1 MIFIYYKVT
10 EIPFSERPRER
21 LINVGAE
28 NLSDKELLAI
38 LLKTGTK
45 EKDVNALATELLT
58 KYGSLQKLETATF
71 QSLLELKGIGK
82 VKAIEILG
90 LVELGKRIWYQKEDT
105 KKKKLTTA
113 KAIWEDSKYL
123 FASKTQ
129 ECFYCLYFDNKQ
141 KLIERKLLFM
151 GTINRSVVHPREI
164 FKEAYLLSASSIVCM
179 HNHPS
184 GDIRPSHED
193 ILFTKNIME
202 IGKIQGIPVVDHIIV
217 TDYEYYSFYEKHH
230 SCI

>member
-1 MIFIYYKVT
+1 MYYKIN
-10 EIPFSERPRER
+10 ELPERERPRER
-21 LINVGAE
+21 LANVGAE

-45 EKDVNALATELLT
+45 DKDVNTLATEVLN
-58 KYGSLQKLETATF
+58 KYGTIQKLSLATLPA
-71 QSLLELKGIGK
+71 LLEIKGIGK
-82 VKAIEILG
+82 VKAIEILAM
-90 LVELGKRIWYQKEDT
+90 VELGKRIYYQKEST
-105 KKKKLTTA
+105 NTKKLTTA
-113 KAIWEDSKYL
+113 KAIWENSKYL
-123 FASKTQ
+123 FIHKNQ

-141 KLIERKLLFM
+141 RLIGRRLLFM

-184 GDIRPSHED
+184 GDVTPSRED
-193 ILFTKNIME
+193 ILFTKNLME
-202 IGKIQGIPVVDHIIV
+202 IGKLQGIPVVDHIIV
-217 TDYEYYSFYEKHH
+217 SESEYYSFYEKHH

>member
-1 MIFIYYKVT
+1 MYYRVS
-10 EIPFSERPRER
+10 EMPIAERPRER
-21 LINVGAE
+21 LVSYGAE

-45 EKDVNALATELLT
+45 DKDVNTLATEVLT
-58 KYGSLQKLETATF
+58 KYGSLQKLENASLR
-71 QSLLELKGIGK
+71 SLLEIKGIGK

-90 LVELGKRIWYQKEDT
+90 VIELGKRIFYQKENKYL
-105 KKKKLTTA
+105 KKMTTA
-113 KAIWEDSKYL
+113 KEIWENTKYL
-123 FASKTQ
+123 FASKNQ

-141 KLIERKLLFM
+141 KLIEEKLLFM

-164 FKEAYLLSASSIVCM
+164 FREAYLLSASSIVCL

-184 GDIRPSHED
+184 GDVRPSHED

-202 IGKIQGIPVVDHIIV
+202 IGKMQGIPVIDHLIV

>member
-1 MIFIYYKVT
+1 MYYRVT
-10 EIPFSERPRER
+10 ELPLTERPRER
-21 LINVGAE
+21 LVQMGAE

-45 EKDVNALATELLT
+45 DKDVSTLATEVLT
-58 KYGSLQKLETATF
+58 KYGSLQKLENASLR
-71 QSLLELKGIGK
+71 SLLEIKGIGK

-90 LVELGKRIWYQKEDT
+90 VIELGKRIWYQKENKYL
-105 KKKKLTTA
+105 KKMTTA
-113 KAIWEDSKYL
+113 KEIWENTKYL
-123 FASKTQ
+123 FASKSQ

-141 KLIERKLLFM
+141 KLIEEKLLFM

-164 FKEAYLLSASSIVCM
+164 FKEAYLLSASSIVCL

-184 GDIRPSHED
+184 GDVKPSHED

-202 IGKIQGIPVVDHIIV
+202 IGKMQGIPVIDHLIV
-217 TDYEYYSFYEKHH
+217 TDCEYYSFYEKHH

>member
-1 MIFIYYKVT
+1 MYYTVSNLPKQ
-10 EIPFSERPRER
+10 ERPRER
-21 LINVGAE
+21 LRNVGAE
-28 NLSDKELLAI
+28 NLSDKELIAI

-45 EKDVNALATELLT
+45 DKDVTALATEVLS
-58 KYGSLQKLETATF
+58 KYGSLKKLDDATL
-71 QSLLELKGIGK
+71 QSLLEIRGIGF
-82 VKAIEILG
+82 VKAIELLG
-90 LVELGKRIWYQKEDT
+90 AIELGKRIWYQKENLQ
-105 KKKKLTTA
+105 KKKMTTA
-113 KAIWEDSKYL
+113 KKIWENTKYL
-123 FASKTQ
+123 FANKNQ

-141 KLIERKLLFM
+141 KLIEEKLLFM

-184 GDIRPSHED
+184 GDASPSHED

-202 IGKIQGIPVVDHIIV
+202 IGRIQKIPVVDHIIV

>member
-1 MIFIYYKVT
+1 MYYKIS
-10 EIPFSERPRER
+10 EIPASERPRER
-21 LINVGAE
+21 LINVGVI

-45 EKDVNALATELLT
+45 DKDVNTLAMELLNRYENLT
-58 KYGSLQKLETATF
+58 KMSNATI
-71 QSLLELKGIGK
+71 QSLLEIKGIGK
-82 VKAIEILG
+82 VKAMEL
-90 LVELGKRIWYQKEDT
+90 LVAVELGKRIWFHKDSLVG
-105 KKKKLTTA
+105 KKMTTA
-113 KAIWEDSKYL
+113 KEIWHNNLYL
-123 FASKTQ
+123 FVNKNQ
-129 ECFYCLYFDNKQ
+129 EYFYCLYFDNKQ

-184 GDIRPSHED
+184 GDINPSHED
-193 ILFTKNIME
+193 MLFTKNITE
-202 IGKIQGIPVVDHIIV
+202 IGKMQGIPVIDHIIV
-217 TDYEYYSFYEKHH
+217 TEQGYYSFYERHH

>member
-1 MIFIYYKVT
+1 MYYRVT
-10 EIPFSERPRER
+10 ELPLTERPRER
-21 LINVGAE
+21 LVQMGAE

-45 EKDVNALATELLT
+45 DKDVSTLATEVLT
-58 KYGSLQKLETATF
+58 KYGSLQKLENASLR
-71 QSLLELKGIGK
+71 SLLEIKGIGK

-90 LVELGKRIWYQKEDT
+90 VIELGKRIWYQKENKYL
-105 KKKKLTTA
+105 KKMTTA
-113 KAIWEDSKYL
+113 KEIWENTKYL
-123 FASKTQ
+123 FVSKSQ

-141 KLIERKLLFM
+141 KLIEEKLLFM

-164 FKEAYLLSASSIVCM
+164 FKEAYLLSASSIVCL

-184 GDIRPSHED
+184 GDVKPSHED

-202 IGKIQGIPVVDHIIV
+202 IGKMQGIPVIDHLIV
-217 TDYEYYSFYEKHH
+217 TDCEYYSFYEKHH

>member
-1 MIFIYYKVT
+1 MYYRVSEMPIT
-10 EIPFSERPRER
+10 ERPRER
-21 LINVGAE
+21 LVSYGAE

-45 EKDVNALATELLT
+45 DKDVNTLATEVLT
-58 KYGSLQKLETATF
+58 KYGSLQKLENASLR
-71 QSLLELKGIGK
+71 SLLEIKGIGK

-90 LVELGKRIWYQKEDT
+90 VIELGKRIFYQKENKYL
-105 KKKKLTTA
+105 KKMTTA
-113 KAIWEDSKYL
+113 KEIWENTKYL
-123 FASKTQ
+123 FASKNQ

-141 KLIERKLLFM
+141 KLIEEKLLFM

-164 FKEAYLLSASSIVCM
+164 FREAYLLSASSIVCL

-184 GDIRPSHED
+184 GDVRPSHED

-202 IGKIQGIPVVDHIIV
+202 IGKMQGIPVIDHLIV

>member
-1 MIFIYYKVT
+1 MYYKVT
-10 EIPFSERPRER
+10 EIPLSERPRER
-21 LINVGAE
+21 LVNVGAE

-45 EKDVNALATELLT
+45 EKDVNMLATELLT
-58 KYGSLQKLETATF
+58 KYGSLQKLENASL
-71 QSLLELKGIGK
+71 QSLLEIKGIGK
-82 VKAIEILG
+82 VKAIEIIG
-90 LVELGKRIWYQKEDT
+90 IIELGKRIWYQTEE
-105 KKKKLTTA
+105 KKLKKLTTA
-113 KAIWEDSKYL
+113 KAIWENSKYL
-123 FASKTQ
+123 FVSKNQ

-141 KLIERKLLFM
+141 RLIERKLLFM

-184 GDIRPSHED
+184 GDPHPSHED
-193 ILFTKNIME
+193 IIFTKNMME
-202 IGKIQGIPVVDHIIV
+202 IGKMQGIPVLDHIIV

>member
-1 MIFIYYKVT
+1 MYYTVSNLPKQ
-10 EIPFSERPRER
+10 ERPRER
-21 LINVGAE
+21 LRNVGAE
-28 NLSDKELLAI
+28 NLSDKELIAI

-45 EKDVNALATELLT
+45 DKDVTALATEVLS
-58 KYGSLQKLETATF
+58 KYGSLKKLDDATL
-71 QSLLELKGIGK
+71 QSLLEIRGIGF
-82 VKAIEILG
+82 VKAIELLG
-90 LVELGKRIWYQKEDT
+90 AIELGKRIWYQKENLQ
-105 KKKKLTTA
+105 KKKMTTA
-113 KAIWEDSKYL
+113 KEIWENTKYL
-123 FASKTQ
+123 FANKNQ

-141 KLIERKLLFM
+141 KLIEEKLLFM

-184 GDIRPSHED
+184 GDASPSHED
-193 ILFTKNIME
+193 ILFTKNVME
-202 IGKIQGIPVVDHIIV
+202 IGRIQKIPVVDHIIV